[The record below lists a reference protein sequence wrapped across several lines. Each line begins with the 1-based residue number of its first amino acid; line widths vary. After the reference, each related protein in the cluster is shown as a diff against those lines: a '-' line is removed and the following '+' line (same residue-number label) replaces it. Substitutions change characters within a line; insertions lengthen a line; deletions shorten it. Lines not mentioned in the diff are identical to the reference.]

1 MRNLILLI
9 WFVAVSN
16 VFAASLPAVSTAT
29 TTAATTAAMYHVMH
43 SNHSSR
49 RAANHG
55 ISKAFRNETI
65 SRSETDII
73 VPCTVHYISE
83 FDLFKTARRVDVEK
97 TLRKCEKE
105 KSLIEQMN
113 GVKYS
118 FGTAKTYDPYF
129 GKVYIEL
136 IQND

>member
-9 WFVAVSN
+9 LFVAVADVN
-16 VFAASLPAVSTAT
+16 AASSPAVS
-29 TTAATTAAMYHVMH
+29 TAATTAASTAVMYHVMH
-43 SNHSSR
+43 SNN
-49 RAANHG
+49 RAQKNV

-65 SRSETDII
+65 SRSDIVIPCEVHWISRGIFETD
-73 VPCTVHYISE
+73 
-83 FDLFKTARRVDVEK
+83 LRVDVEK

-105 KSLIEQMN
+105 KSIIEQMN

-129 GKVYIEL
+129 GKVYLEL

>member
-1 MRNLILLI
+1 MKNLILLI
-9 WFVAVSN
+9 LFVAVTDVN
-16 VFAASLPAVSTAT
+16 AASSAVTTAIT
-29 TTAATTAAMYHVMH
+29 TAPAATTAAMYHVMH
-43 SNHSSR
+43 SNN
-49 RAANHG
+49 RAQKNV

-65 SRSETDII
+65 SRSDISI
-73 VPCTVHYISE
+73 PCEVYWISE
-83 FDLFKTARRVDVEK
+83 GIFKTDLRVDVEK

-105 KSLIEQMN
+105 KSIIEQMN

-129 GKVYIEL
+129 GKVYLEL

>member
-9 WFVAVSN
+9 LFVAVADVN
-16 VFAASLPAVSTAT
+16 AAVSAAT
-29 TTAATTAAMYHVMH
+29 TSAATTAAMYHVMH

-49 RAANHG
+49 RAAKHG
-55 ISKAFRNETI
+55 ISKVFRNEAI
-65 SRSETDII
+65 SKSDIV
-73 VPCTVHYISE
+73 VPCKVHWISE
-83 FDLFKTARRVDVEK
+83 GIFKTDLRVDVEK

-105 KSLIEQMN
+105 KTIIEQMN
-113 GVKYS
+113 NVKYS

-129 GKVYIEL
+129 GKVYLEL

>member
-9 WFVAVSN
+9 LFVAVTN
-16 VFAASLPAVSTAT
+16 VNAASSPAVSTAT
-29 TTAATTAAMYHVMH
+29 TTAASTAVMYHVMH
-43 SNHSSR
+43 SNN
-49 RAANHG
+49 RAQKNV

-65 SRSETDII
+65 SRSDSDIV
-73 VPCTVHYISE
+73 VPCEVYWISE
-83 FDLFKTARRVDVEK
+83 GIFKTDLRVDVEK

-105 KSLIEQMN
+105 KTIIEQMN
-113 GVKYS
+113 NASYS
-118 FGTAKTYDPYF
+118 FGKAKTYDPYF

>member
-9 WFVAVSN
+9 LFVAVTN
-16 VFAASLPAVSTAT
+16 ANAAVSTAT
-29 TTAATTAAMYHVMH
+29 TSAATTAAMYHVMH
-43 SNHSSR
+43 SNN
-49 RAANHG
+49 RAQKNV
-55 ISKAFRNETI
+55 ISKAFRNEI
-65 SRSETDII
+65 SRSDIYVPCEVHWISRGIFETD
-73 VPCTVHYISE
+73 
-83 FDLFKTARRVDVEK
+83 LRVDVEK

-105 KSLIEQMN
+105 KSIIEQMN

>member
-9 WFVAVSN
+9 LFVAVADVN
-16 VFAASLPAVSTAT
+16 AAVSTAT
-29 TTAATTAAMYHVMH
+29 TSAATTAAMYHVMH

-65 SRSETDII
+65 SRSDSDIVVPCEVHWISRGIFETD
-73 VPCTVHYISE
+73 
-83 FDLFKTARRVDVEK
+83 LRVDVEK

-105 KSLIEQMN
+105 KSIIEQMN
-113 GVKYS
+113 NASYS
-118 FGTAKTYDPYF
+118 FGKAKTYDPYF
-129 GKVYIEL
+129 GKVYLEL
-136 IQND
+136 IQNN

>member
-9 WFVAVSN
+9 LFVAVADVN
-16 VFAASLPAVSTAT
+16 AASSPAISTAT
-29 TTAATTAAMYHVMH
+29 TSAATTAAMYHVMH
-43 SNHSSR
+43 SSHSNRS
-49 RAANHG
+49 AAKHG
-55 ISKAFRNETI
+55 ILRVFRNETNSKSDVVIPCEVYWI
-65 SRSETDII
+65 SEGIFTTDI
-73 VPCTVHYISE
+73 
-83 FDLFKTARRVDVEK
+83 RVDVEK

-105 KSLIEQMN
+105 KTIIEQMN

-129 GKVYIEL
+129 GKVYLEL

>member
-1 MRNLILLI
+1 MRNLILIIL
-9 WFVAVSN
+9 FFAVTN
-16 VFAASLPAVSTAT
+16 VNAASSPAVS
-29 TTAATTAAMYHVMH
+29 TAATTAASTAVMYYVMH

-49 RAANHG
+49 RAAKHG

-65 SRSETDII
+65 SRSDIS
-73 VPCTVHYISE
+73 VPCEVYWISE
-83 FDLFKTARRVDVEK
+83 GIFKTDLRVDVEK

-105 KSLIEQMN
+105 KSIIEQMN
-113 GVKYS
+113 NVKYS

-129 GKVYIEL
+129 GKVYLEL

>member
-9 WFVAVSN
+9 LFVAVAVTDVN
-16 VFAASLPAVSTAT
+16 AASSPAVSTAT
-29 TTAATTAAMYHVMH
+29 TSAATTAAMYHVMY
-43 SNHSSR
+43 SNN
-49 RAANHG
+49 RAHKNV

-65 SRSETDII
+65 SRSDSDIV
-73 VPCTVHYISE
+73 VPCEVHWISE
-83 FDLFKTARRVDVEK
+83 GIFTTGDRVDVEK

-105 KSLIEQMN
+105 KTIIEQMN
-113 GVKYS
+113 NASYS